1 IKVEHDYL
9 QPEVSSTSPRI
20 DLKRIADDLKRDL
33 PVRENVYAENLEEFR
48 LPVIKNFGM
57 LYEDDE
63 VVRHSV
69 ERLLK
74 RKVGDEFCGRM
85 RDLMDLDLQIENGDL
100 ILVTRLKAEEK

>member
-1 IKVEHDYL
+1 
-9 QPEVSSTSPRI
+9 
-20 DLKRIADDLKRDL
+20 
-33 PVRENVYAENLEEFR
+33 
-48 LPVIKNFGM
+48 M